1 MPDQKDLWR
10 AAWIIAEQYGPD
22 GVAFAA
28 QMAQSFEIGEK
39 DRELRAWRSIAEKVQ
54 QLTNESGLDRQI
66 AQ

>member
-10 AAWIIAEQYGPD
+10 AAWIIAEQYGPE

-28 QMAQSFEIGEK
+28 QMAQSFEIGGK

-54 QLTNESGLDRQI
+54 ELTNGSGFDREI